1 MGKRTTSVMMLTAL
15 LGVGAVSAGFG
26 PAPTTSTAAQ
36 APLAE
41 DWAKVLDER
50 SPSLVTVKFVL
61 KFEPAGEQQETEI
74 SALVIDS
81 KGLLL
86 ASNFQ
91 TGGFPPLIQA
101 RMSGMT
107 ATPTEMKVLIGDDV
121 EGVPAKLI
129 ARDSELDLAW
139 IQIDESAGKTYT
151 AVDLSK
157 NTKPAVGDTLLT
169 INHLGKFFDRAPV
182 IKTTRM
188 GGSTKKPRALY
199 IPADNAIAGEFGT
212 PVFATDGSIVGF
224 TAMQLPEAE
233 DVEGGDTAREYMTA
247 VILPADALVRATKRA
262 LESAAANPLPEPA
275 KTDDTPRHRS
285 HHART
290 RARRRQVTS

>member
-15 LGVGAVSAGFG
+15 LGIGAVAAGFG
-26 PAPTTSTAAQ
+26 PGFSGSPAAQ
-36 APLAE
+36 ASQGE
-41 DWAKVLDER
+41 DWAKVLEER
-50 SPSLVTVKFVL
+50 APSLVTVKFVL

-81 KGLLL
+81 KGLIL

-101 RMSGMT
+101 QMSGMT
-107 ATPTEMKVLIGDDV
+107 ATPTEMKVLIGEDV
-121 EGVPAKLI
+121 EGIPAKLI

-139 IQIDESAGKTYT
+139 IQIDESAGKTFT

-157 NTKPAVGDTLLT
+157 SSKPSVGDTLLT

-188 GGSTKKPRALY
+188 GGSTKKPRHLY
-199 IPADNAIAGEFGT
+199 VPADNAIAGEFGT
-212 PVFATDGSIVGF
+212 PVFAVDGSIVGF

-233 DVEGGDTAREYMTA
+233 DVQGGESAREYMTA
-247 VILPADALVRATKRA
+247 VILPAEAIVRATKRA
-262 LESAAANPLPEPA
+262 LESAAANPPAEPA
-275 KTDDTPRHRS
+275 KTDAAPAIDPAAPS
-285 HHART
+285 DKK
-290 RARRRQVTS
+290 